1 MGTIVAAIF
10 TALRTSRAAQAL
22 AVLVV
27 VILAAGAL
35 YLYGFNAGEDRAGE
49 KAAGET
55 VKDIEKSR
63 TEADKVERRID
74 DKEDRELIEC
84 VRRNN
89 C

>member
-27 VILAAGAL
+27 LALAAGGL
-35 YLYGFNAGEDRAGE
+35 YLYAFNAGEDRAGE

-55 VKDIEKSR
+55 VKEIEKAR
-63 TEADKVERRID
+63 EGADKVERRID
-74 DKEDRELIEC
+74 DKDDRALIEC